1 MEQLYNS
8 TIAAIST
15 AMSNSGIGIVRMSGP
30 EAFQI
35 ADGVYKGK
43 KEKKL
48 CEQQSHTIHYGY
60 MVDGDQVIDEVLVML
75 MRGPH
80 SYTGEDTVEI
90 NCHGGVYVVKRILEL
105 LIKNGAR
112 PAEPGEY
119 TKRAFLNGRLDL
131 SQAEADVIY
140 QNIFRANRDVFQWIG
155 FMLLFLVGY
164 YAALSKTANYLKN
177 IGDGI
182 DNVLSNSKQ
191 PIELETELEP
201 IAEKLNTMKMTLA
214 RKERMAQESEQR
226 KNDLV
231 VYLAHDLKT
240 PLTSVIAYLSML
252 DEKPDMLP
260 EERKKYIHIAHTKA
274 IRLSEL
280 ISEFFEITKFN
291 LQNIRLEKETIN
303 LSLMLEQI
311 MDEFYAVFA
320 DNNLT
325 GNIYTEEDL
334 MVEGDPDKLARVFDN
349 LLRNAVAYSYRG
361 TNIDVRA
368 YGEGVAV
375 VIVFS
380 NQGEPIPKQKLQTVF
395 EKFYR
400 ADNSRSSQTGG
411 AGLGLSVAKE
421 IVELHEGTIEAF
433 SDIQSTRFVVRLKRL
448 LPKGQRQ
455 SGGVI

>member
-1 MEQLYNS
+1 MG
-8 TIAAIST
+8 IMM
-15 AMSNSGIGIVRMSGP
+15 MSLVVGKVIITLIIDGLFQGKLSNLIIGI
-30 EAFQI
+30 
-35 ADGVYKGK
+35 
-43 KEKKL
+43 
-48 CEQQSHTIHYGY
+48 
-60 MVDGDQVIDEVLVML
+60 L
-75 MRGPH
+75 MKM
-80 SYTGEDTVEI
+80 
-90 NCHGGVYVVKRILEL
+90 N
-105 LIKNGAR
+105 
-112 PAEPGEY
+112 
-119 TKRAFLNGRLDL
+119 L

-140 QNIFRANRDVFQWIG
+140 QNVFRANRDVFQWIG

-252 DEKPDMLP
+252 DEKPDMPP

-311 MDEFYAVFA
+311 MDDFYAVFA

-433 SDIQSTRFVVRLKRL
+433 SDIQSTRFVVRLKRR
-448 LPKGQRQ
+448 G
-455 SGGVI
+455 SGNREVLFKWKKTRKRSVPPEM

>member
-1 MEQLYNS
+1 M
-8 TIAAIST
+8 
-15 AMSNSGIGIVRMSGP
+15 
-30 EAFQI
+30 
-35 ADGVYKGK
+35 
-43 KEKKL
+43 
-48 CEQQSHTIHYGY
+48 
-60 MVDGDQVIDEVLVML
+60 
-75 MRGPH
+75 
-80 SYTGEDTVEI
+80 
-90 NCHGGVYVVKRILEL
+90 
-105 LIKNGAR
+105 
-112 PAEPGEY
+112 
-119 TKRAFLNGRLDL
+119 
-131 SQAEADVIY
+131 
-140 QNIFRANRDVFQWIG
+140 
-155 FMLLFLVGY
+155 
-164 YAALSKTANYLKN
+164 
-177 IGDGI
+177 
-182 DNVLSNSKQ
+182 
-191 PIELETELEP
+191 
-201 IAEKLNTMKMTLA
+201 
-214 RKERMAQESEQR
+214 
-226 KNDLV
+226 
-231 VYLAHDLKT
+231 
-240 PLTSVIAYLSML
+240 IAYLSML
-252 DEKPDMLP
+252 DEKPDMMP

>member
-1 MEQLYNS
+1 MLQ
-8 TIAAIST
+8 TMGIMM
-15 AMSNSGIGIVRMSGP
+15 MSLVVGKVIITLIIDGLFQGKLSNLIIGI
-30 EAFQI
+30 
-35 ADGVYKGK
+35 
-43 KEKKL
+43 
-48 CEQQSHTIHYGY
+48 
-60 MVDGDQVIDEVLVML
+60 L
-75 MRGPH
+75 MKM
-80 SYTGEDTVEI
+80 
-90 NCHGGVYVVKRILEL
+90 N
-105 LIKNGAR
+105 
-112 PAEPGEY
+112 
-119 TKRAFLNGRLDL
+119 L

-140 QNIFRANRDVFQWIG
+140 QNVFRANRDVFQWIG

-164 YAALSKTANYLKN
+164 YAVLSKTANYLKN

-182 DNVLSNSKQ
+182 DNVLANSKQ

-448 LPKGQRQ
+448 LPKD
-455 SGGVI
+455 SGNREVLFKWKKTRKRSVPPEM

>member
-1 MEQLYNS
+1 MG
-8 TIAAIST
+8 IMM
-15 AMSNSGIGIVRMSGP
+15 MSLVVGKMIVTLILDGLFQGKLLNLIIGI
-30 EAFQI
+30 
-35 ADGVYKGK
+35 
-43 KEKKL
+43 
-48 CEQQSHTIHYGY
+48 
-60 MVDGDQVIDEVLVML
+60 L
-75 MRGPH
+75 MKM
-80 SYTGEDTVEI
+80 
-90 NCHGGVYVVKRILEL
+90 N
-105 LIKNGAR
+105 
-112 PAEPGEY
+112 
-119 TKRAFLNGRLDL
+119 L

-252 DEKPDMLP
+252 DEKPDMPP

-368 YGEGVAV
+368 YGAGVAVAPQTMLKLNLLEGVAV